1 VASKKVAGV
10 IAGLSL
16 VLGLVACGGDDD
28 ATGSEAAP
36 STAVAAA
43 TTSIAAAAP
52 TTEPAPTT
60 GAPPSS
66 APPVSTSVT
75 APTTAPADVPTRIV
89 SLSPTH
95 TEILFAIGAGDQIV
109 AVDNLSTYPPEAAP
123 LVTELSGFEP
133 NVEAVAGYEP
143 DLVVTEGTNP
153 DFVAQLD
160 SLGLPYWEGPAPI
173 GFSDVYA
180 QIEELGAVT
189 GHVDE
194 AAQLAARMQA
204 DIDAIIASMPPLAEP
219 LSVYHELDNT
229 YFSVTSDTFIGQVY
243 NRLGL
248 RNIAD
253 EAEGTGGAYPQ
264 LNAEFIISTNPD
276 LIFLADTKCCGE
288 SAETVAGRPGW
299 AAITAVANGAV
310 VEMDDDIASR
320 WGPRIVDYMRA
331 VADAV
336 QRVAAGQ

>member
-1 VASKKVAGV
+1 MASKMLAGV
-10 IAGLSL
+10 AAGLL
-16 VLGLVACGGDDD
+16 VLAACGGDDD
-28 ATGSEAAP
+28 EGAASQPPATTAAP
-36 STAVAAA
+36 A
-43 TTSIAAAAP
+43 TTPAPPTTPAPTAAP
-52 TTEPAPTT
+52 TATV
-60 GAPPSS
+60 PPE
-66 APPVSTSVT
+66 
-75 APTTAPADVPTRIV
+75 TTAAPATTAAPDVPQRIV

-95 TEILFAIGAGDQIV
+95 TEILFAIGAGDQVV
-109 AVDNLSTYPPEAAP
+109 AVDSFSNYPPEAAD
-123 LVTELSGFEP
+123 LVTELSAFEP

-143 DLVVTEGTNP
+143 DLVITEATNP
-153 DFVAQLD
+153 DFLAQLD
-160 SLGLPYWEGPAPI
+160 SLGLAHWDGPAPI

-180 QIEELGAVT
+180 QIEQLGAVT

-194 AAQLAARMQA
+194 AAELVSGMQT
-204 DIDAIIASMPPLAEP
+204 DIDAIIAGMPPLDAP

-229 YFSVTSDTFIGQVY
+229 YFSATSDTFIGQVY

-253 EAEGTGGAYPQ
+253 EAETTGGAYPQ

-288 SAETVAGRPGW
+288 SAETVAARPGW
-299 AAITAVANGAV
+299 DTITAVTNGGV
-310 VEMDDDIASR
+310 VEMDDDVASR

-336 QRVAAGQ
+336 QRVTAGQ